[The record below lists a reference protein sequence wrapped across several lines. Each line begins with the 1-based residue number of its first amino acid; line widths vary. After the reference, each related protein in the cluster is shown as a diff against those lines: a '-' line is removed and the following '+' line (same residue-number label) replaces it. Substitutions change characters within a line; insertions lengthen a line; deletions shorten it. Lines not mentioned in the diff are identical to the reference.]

1 MPSLRDRFQSFL
13 GRQPTGL
20 RAPRAKS
27 PLQGAGSQ
35 PQGTP
40 LKDAAATI
48 SVRVDDSSGWESHNH
63 APGDRPW
70 ADVYADLEDALTA
83 WRKSFMIR
91 RVVNL
96 TRSYVVGS
104 GISITSANTDVA
116 AFVTA
121 FWDHPKNRIA
131 RRLGPICDTLTR
143 DGELFPILFTNL
155 VDGMSYLRFK
165 TARQIREVITD
176 PQDYEHELSYTEN
189 LPAADDRT
197 WISPHHPSAF
207 PSAGAGELGSRGA
220 QGGEVL
226 PSPSAPLLLRP
237 SAPLPPLPPVM
248 LHWAVNKPI
257 DATRGE
263 SDLTPILPWALR
275 YSEWLKDR
283 VRLNRQRTRAAMLD
297 IMVADD
303 TQVEAKRQQLR
314 TSNPVVAGIYVHGPG
329 EEVTMHALN
338 INAGQAEEDG
348 KVLRLAIATG
358 SNLALHYLGEGEST
372 NYSTAKE
379 MGEPTARF
387 FADRQQDIIWALQ
400 DLLTVAYRRF
410 CLITGIEPPEDLEL
424 QVTVT
429 EVARADNESL
439 AKAAHS
445 IIQAL
450 AIASAR
456 AWIDDETALAIALK
470 FSGEV
475 LPIDRI
481 RDILTKAREE
491 YDDRPRPEPTTTP
504 PKPADKN
511 GDGNGDENT
520 DKNGDGLSP
529 DRGLD
534 RQDPVT
540 STPYILN
547 PNRPDEPKFDQQPE
561 DA

>member
-1 MPSLRDRFQSFL
+1 MPSLIDRFQSVEQTVKTFL
-13 GRQPTGL
+13 SRSPSGL
-20 RAPRAKS
+20 RP
-27 PLQGAGSQ
+27 PGADSQ

-40 LKDAAATI
+40 LKDATATI
-48 SVRVDDSSGWESHNH
+48 SVTVDDSSGWESHNH

-70 ADVYADLEDALTA
+70 SDVYADLEDALTA
-83 WRKSFMIR
+83 WRKSFMVR

-104 GISITSANTDVA
+104 GISISSANDDIA
-116 AFVTA
+116 AFVVA
-121 FWDHPKNRIA
+121 FWEHPKNHIA
-131 RRLGPICDTLTR
+131 RRLGPICDQLTR
-143 DGELFPILFTNL
+143 DGELFPILFTNQI
-155 VDGMSYLRFK
+155 DGMSYLRFK

-176 PQDYEHELSYTEN
+176 PQDYEHELEYTES
-189 LPAADDRT
+189 LTSGETRT
-197 WISPHHPSAF
+197 WISPNHTNAFNVPNDAVSAT
-207 PSAGAGELGSRGA
+207 PM
-220 QGGEVL
+220 L
-226 PSPSAPLLLRP
+226 PL
-237 SAPLPPLPPVM
+237 M

-297 IMVADD
+297 IQVADD
-303 TQVEAKRQQLR
+303 TQVEGKRRQLR
-314 TSNPVVAGIYVHGPG
+314 TSNPVEAGIYVHGPG
-329 EEVTMHALN
+329 EEVKMHALR
-338 INAGQAEEDG
+338 IDSGQAEHDG

-387 FADRQQDIIWALQ
+387 FADRQQDLIWCLQ
-400 DLLTVAYRRF
+400 DMLSVAYHRF
-410 CLITGIEPPEDLEL
+410 CLITGIAFPQDLEL

-439 AKAAHS
+439 AKAAHA

-450 AIASAR
+450 AIASLQG
-456 AWIDDETALAIALK
+456 WIDDETALAIALK

-481 RDILTKAREE
+481 RDILAKARDE
-491 YDDRPRPEPTTTP
+491 YSSRLAPPPRPAAAEPVA
-504 PKPADKN
+504 KP
-511 GDGNGDENT
+511 E
-520 DKNGDGLSP
+520 
-529 DRGLD
+529 
-534 RQDPVT
+534 Q
-540 STPYILN
+540 
-547 PNRPDEPKFDQQPE
+547 EE
-561 DA
+561 EEEEE

>member
-1 MPSLRDRFQSFL
+1 MPSLLDRFQTLLS
-13 GRQPTGL
+13 RRPSGL
-20 RAPRAKS
+20 RSRRTRHANGARSRPEKNQPHRAANAPV
-27 PLQGAGSQ
+27 
-35 PQGTP
+35 T
-40 LKDAAATI
+40 
-48 SVRVDDSSGWESHNH
+48 VRVDDSAGWESHNH

-70 ADVYADLEDALTA
+70 AEVYADLEDALTA

-104 GISITSANTDVA
+104 GISISSADPAIAT
-116 AFVTA
+116 FITE
-121 FWDHPKNRIA
+121 FWEHPKNRVD
-131 RRLGPICDTLTR
+131 RRLGPICDQLTR
-143 DGELFPILFTNL
+143 DGELFPVLFTNA

-189 LPAADDRT
+189 LTTGDPRT
-197 WISPHHPSAF
+197 WISPNNPTAF
-207 PSAGAGELGSRGA
+207 PKPDTTITLTT
-220 QGGEVL
+220 
-226 PSPSAPLLLRP
+226 P
-237 SAPLPPLPPVM
+237 PLPPLM

-303 TQVEAKRQQLR
+303 TQVEGKRRQLR
-314 TSNPVVAGIYVHGPG
+314 TSNPIEAGIYVHGPG
-329 EEVTMHALN
+329 EEITMHSLN

-387 FADRQQDIIWALQ
+387 FADRQQDLIWCLQ
-400 DLLTVAYRRF
+400 DMLSVAYHRF
-410 CLITGIEPPEDLEL
+410 CLVTGTELPADLQL

-439 AKAAHS
+439 AKAALS

-470 FSGEV
+470 FAGE
-475 LPIDRI
+475 LMPIDRV
-481 RDILTKAREE
+481 RDILTKAREQ
-491 YDDRPRPEPTTTP
+491 YDDRPRPDP
-504 PKPADKN
+504 PPFTKQPDKN
-511 GDGNGDENT
+511 GD
-520 DKNGDGLSP
+520 KLSP
-529 DRGLD
+529 DRYLGD
-534 RQDPVT
+534 QAPVT
-540 STPYILN
+540 KTG
-547 PNRPDEPKFDQQPE
+547 PNGDTDSAGRPTLPPAIVTKTDQKGTDQ
-561 DA
+561 